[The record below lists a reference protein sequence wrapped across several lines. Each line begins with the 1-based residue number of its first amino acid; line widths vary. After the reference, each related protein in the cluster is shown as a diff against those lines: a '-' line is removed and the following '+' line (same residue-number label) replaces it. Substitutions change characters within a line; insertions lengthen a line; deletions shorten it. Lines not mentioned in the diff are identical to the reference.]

1 MSRPVLASC
10 TSAQLL
16 GITGPKYRSVRD
28 DQGLKHILL
37 SNSLAA
43 VPCHEHVPF
52 ISSDDLEMYKRLDQ
66 TNLNAMTCLNELIGH
81 ECGRLIQKDSAGNIN
96 FDMGNIPLSPFT
108 GLAIK
113 SGYAAGEIPKS
124 VFGGM
129 YNALN
134 ECLAESIALVLMKE
148 EEVLE
153 ALGVIQAGV
162 TAKEGTAPTDED
174 YLQGRFLLI
183 HGTVL
188 YNAYLQIIWLAL
200 NGLASC
206 DPEKKVCNSNAS
218 VICRAASQKSVLQ
231 TWAEAHDRARF
242 GILKTLLL
250 AVPSPLKIRNHPDGE
265 ANLTTKL
272 SNDLVYMAGHRA
284 VSDLATHLHVYKC
297 TADFECGRDYFESIT
312 TVDGLALTWRDAAM
326 VRKKPRPLFVMGNT
340 FLETGEVRYQTYPAT
355 REGLIQSWADRG
367 V

>member
-1 MSRPVLASC
+1 
-10 TSAQLL
+10 
-16 GITGPKYRSVRD
+16 
-28 DQGLKHILL
+28 
-37 SNSLAA
+37 
-43 VPCHEHVPF
+43 
-52 ISSDDLEMYKRLDQ
+52 
-66 TNLNAMTCLNELIGH
+66 
-81 ECGRLIQKDSAGNIN
+81 
-96 FDMGNIPLSPFT
+96 MGNIPLSPFT

-124 VFGGM
+124 AFGGM

-162 TAKEGTAPTDED
+162 TAKEGTAQRTKTT
-174 YLQGRFLLI
+174 YK
-183 HGTVL
+183 

-200 NGLASC
+200 NGLASY
-206 DPEKKVCNSNAS
+206 DPEKK
-218 VICRAASQKSVLQ
+218 
-231 TWAEAHDRARF
+231 TWAEAHGRARF

-250 AVPSPLKIRNHPDGE
+250 AVPSPLKIQNHPDGE
-265 ANLTTKL
+265 ANLTIKL
-272 SNDLVYMAGHRA
+272 SSDLVYIAGHRT

-312 TVDGLALTWRDAAM
+312 TVDGLALTWRDAVM

-355 REGLIQSWADRG
+355 REGLIQSWADKG